1 MLQKAA
7 EYIHSV
13 QISHTELRQELD
25 NYKNEIEQLSDQISD
40 LQNDLPENGV
50 SMFTVNVNRV
60 EDIKKKFEE
69 YVKDR
74 TAQNWRFYIFS
85 TIIRPL
91 FENYVE
97 NVNISSK
104 EEIEKVISDWQ
115 NRQCTLSQLRPR
127 KSIKF

>member
-74 TAQNWRFYIFS
+74 TAQNWR
-85 TIIRPL
+85 L
-91 FENYVE
+91 
-97 NVNISSK
+97 NISSK